1 MVNRRG
7 FPGSRP
13 MPSAGR
19 TFLAA
24 FGFYTRNG
32 ASQPGLDC
40 VLEFHL
46 TALPFHAVDGFALL
60 VQGDV
65 VAGNVFLLTIVGDK
79 VVQQALA
86 ARVRAFGVV
95 EIDTGERVL
104 KNGRRLPGG
113 PHRPAVAALLEK
125 TKFEPEYVE
134 DVAFVRGHDAPPPG
148 RGNGWSPPVLV
159 LIVGGDLHRGGDRTH
174 RGQ

>member
-7 FPGSRP
+7 FPGSRL

-24 FGFYTRNG
+24 FGFYSLNG
-32 ASQPGLDC
+32 ASQPVLDC
-40 VLEFHL
+40 LLEFHL
-46 TALPFHAVDGFALL
+46 TTLPFHAVDGFALL

-65 VAGNVFLLTIVGDK
+65 VTGNAFLLTIVGDK

-86 ARVRAFGVV
+86 ARVRASGVV

-134 DVAFVRGHDAPPPG
+134 DVAFVRRHDAPPPG
-148 RGNGWSPPVLV
+148 SAKGGPTL
-159 LIVGGDLHRGGDRTH
+159 LDLMVGGGLVRGGDRPH
-174 RGQ
+174 PGQ